1 MEKKFT
7 TAFTTVLKYIP
18 WWETKL
24 SLTTEWWPWQKKKKR
39 KKEVD
44 KDQTCSC
51 ESLCGSGMGPGPG
64 GRAVGDL
71 GGDWPGGEFGEWG
84 DELRFACGC
93 GLWWWWLGVLEP
105 GLLGTYCPDQIRRR
119 PDRGSGSRQGIKTG
133 GETSRHVSCRVN
145 KQAYRG

>member
-1 MEKKFT
+1 MILKNGEKIYYC
-7 TAFTTVLKYIP
+7 LYYC
-18 WWETKL
+18 TKIYPL
-24 SLTTEWWPWQKKKKR
+24 VGNKAIFNHRMVIMTKKKKR

-93 GLWWWWLGVLEP
+93 GLWW
-105 GLLGTYCPDQIRRR
+105 
-119 PDRGSGSRQGIKTG
+119 
-133 GETSRHVSCRVN
+133 
-145 KQAYRG
+145 